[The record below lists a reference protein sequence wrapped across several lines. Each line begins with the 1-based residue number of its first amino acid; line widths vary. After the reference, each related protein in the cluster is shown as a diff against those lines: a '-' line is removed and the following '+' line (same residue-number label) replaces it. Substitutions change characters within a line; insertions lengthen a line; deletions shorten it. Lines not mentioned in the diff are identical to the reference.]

1 MRKKAMAAFKAYTDR
16 YDVAD
21 IKIKL
26 KIDHTYRVAGIAE
39 RIAKSLELDEMSVDF
54 CWLLGL
60 LHDIGRFEQL
70 RRFGTF
76 IDRDSIDHA
85 ELGADILFSETDGDV
100 ESAGGAGGATG
111 ATGEPLI
118 NTFINPDD
126 WLDPEDEDFDGWDE
140 MAGMCEAA
148 IRLHNKLTLPEDLDE
163 GTRLFATILRDAD
176 KCDIFRVLTEPPYD
190 ERNARIVKGSEDG
203 TMEPARDDV
212 MCCVHE
218 HRCVPKTFERTDFE
232 SLISQCCMAF
242 ELEYDASRKIVNEQG
257 YLEKLMSLDVADE
270 RMAEQLA
277 TLRSEMQ
284 DAWEKN
290 T

>member
-1 MRKKAMAAFKAYTDR
+1 MRKKAMTAFKAYTDR

-39 RIAKSLELDEMSVDF
+39 RIAKSLELSELEVDF

-70 RRFGTF
+70 KRYGTF
-76 IDRDSIDHA
+76 IDRESVDHA
-85 ELGADILFSETDGDV
+85 ELGADILFSPSHTSDGDEEV
-100 ESAGGAGGATG
+100 KQ
-111 ATGEPLI
+111 PLI
-118 NTFINPDD
+118 NTFIDPAD

-176 KCDIFRVLTEPPYD
+176 KCDIMRVLTEPPYD
-190 ERNARIVKGSEDG
+190 ERNARIVRGSEDG

-212 MCCVHE
+212 MRCVHE

-242 ELEYDASRKIVNEQG
+242 ELVYPASREIVRSQG
-257 YLEKLMSLDVADE
+257 YLDRLMSLPVEDE

-277 TLRSEMQ
+277 TLRSEMKI
-284 DAWEKN
+284 AWEES
-290 T
+290 